1 MLASKQTSDDQ
12 EAVQTTA
19 SRSADSSGL
28 EVSTT
33 CSRTGASVSR
43 LCAASFRQKTG
54 SNSLWTPASGS
65 LASEDLQTE
74 LPCEPGKGATQTVPF
89 PVQAVA
95 RKSRP
100 TPSPSPGEWVRSAQ
114 IRRHVRQR
122 AFAPKP
128 RRVIGGNVTHGSTG
142 NGSEVIARWAVA
154 PLRSGRAYVARQA
167 APPAPPWMHR
177 HPGSAISASRN

>member
-89 PVQAVA
+89 PV
-95 RKSRP
+95 S
-100 TPSPSPGEWVRSAQ
+100 GGGAQ
-114 IRRHVRQR
+114 I
-122 AFAPKP
+122 
-128 RRVIGGNVTHGSTG
+128 STDPE
-142 NGSEVIARWAVA
+142 SI
-154 PLRSGRAYVARQA
+154 
-167 APPAPPWMHR
+167 
-177 HPGSAISASRN
+177 